1 MKKIIIF
8 ILVSHFYFSQDKGK
22 IAYDSENYEQS
33 YDYYLNILDKRE
45 DDASAKF
52 GAGVSA
58 YKIQDLE
65 SALNFLKKASNTDD
79 NILSSKA
86 YYNLANIY
94 KDENRIEES
103 LSYYKKAIELNPKD
117 QDARINFELLKKL
130 FSKQQENQDSP
141 QDQNNEGNDQQQ
153 ENQDSPQD
161 QNNEKS
167 SNANENSEQEKE
179 TPESRDIDDQ
189 GNGLKDK
196 EPTDKEIQAEAILNA
211 LKDQE
216 KINQKQKLLKVKAK
230 NLEKDW

>member
-1 MKKIIIF
+1 M
-8 ILVSHFYFSQDKGK
+8 
-22 IAYDSENYEQS
+22 
-33 YDYYLNILDKRE
+33 
-45 DDASAKF
+45 
-52 GAGVSA
+52 
-58 YKIQDLE
+58 
-65 SALNFLKKASNTDD
+65 
-79 NILSSKA
+79 
-86 YYNLANIY
+86 
-94 KDENRIEES
+94 
-103 LSYYKKAIELNPKD
+103 SYYKKAIELNPKD

-153 ENQDSPQD
+153 ENQDSQQDQNNEGNDQQQENQDSPQDQNNEGNDQQQENQDSPQD

-167 SNANENSEQEKE
+167 SNANENSEQKKE
-179 TPESRDIDDQ
+179 TPESRDIGDQ
-189 GNGLKDK
+189 GNDLKDK